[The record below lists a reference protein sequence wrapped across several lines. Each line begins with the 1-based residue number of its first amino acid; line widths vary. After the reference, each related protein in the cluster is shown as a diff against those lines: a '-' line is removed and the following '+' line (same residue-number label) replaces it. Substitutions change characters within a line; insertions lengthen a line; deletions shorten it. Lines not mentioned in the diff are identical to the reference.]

1 MFPSN
6 DTSSTP
12 FQKKLNS
19 SNAPVIDK
27 KKIGPF
33 NDWCRQAQMMGDT
46 ISGIYCTGL
55 GNSKSKND
63 FKIASLA

>member
-1 MFPSN
+1 MQEKYTSQVAKYIFFVFSGN

-27 KKIGPF
+27 KKLAPS
-33 NDWCRQAQMMGDT
+33 M
-46 ISGIYCTGL
+46 TGAVKL
-55 GNSKSKND
+55 K
-63 FKIASLA
+63 